1 MGQIYLN
8 GQPVDELPPEAL
20 KIMSERLSAVVSRYF
35 TAHPDEYVKF
45 LEGREKR
52 RKAQDAANPS
62 VASRQLPLHKGA
74 LN

>member
-20 KIMSERLSAVVSRYF
+20 KIMSERLGAVVSRYF
-35 TAHPDEYVKF
+35 TAHPDEYIRF

-52 RKAQDAANPS
+52 RSLSVGKADSSPEVRA
-62 VASRQLPLHKGA
+62 
-74 LN
+74 